1 MKTALQSVCA
11 RALLCIALACL
22 TGCNTLNDSDR
33 MIAHEREDMNI
44 MRADIDRLSGRL
56 EQMEMENARL
66 GREVEQVRG
75 AVSSAGSDRAE
86 AQARM
91 SDIERR
97 LQALDAAREKDRQA
111 IIDQLS
117 AKISEILKAGRA
129 APARPRTASRSEAA
143 GGGQAVHEVQAGETL
158 SAIAARYNV
167 RIDDIIQANGLQDPD
182 HLVNG
187 QKLVIP

>member
-97 LQALDAAREKDRQA
+97 LQDLDPAREKDRQA

-158 SAIAARYNV
+158 SAIAARYKV

>member
-158 SAIAARYNV
+158 SAIAARYKV

>member
-11 RALLCIALACL
+11 RALPCIALACL

-33 MIAHEREDMNI
+33 MIAHQREDMNI

-56 EQMEMENARL
+56 EQMEMENVRL

-97 LQALDAAREKDRQA
+97 IQALDAAREKDRQA

-182 HLVNG
+182 HLLNG